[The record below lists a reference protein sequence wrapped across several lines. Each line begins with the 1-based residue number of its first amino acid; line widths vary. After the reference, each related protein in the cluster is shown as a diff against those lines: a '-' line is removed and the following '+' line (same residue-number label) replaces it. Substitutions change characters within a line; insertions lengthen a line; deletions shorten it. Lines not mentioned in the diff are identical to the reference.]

1 MEDLTTSN
9 SQIIQQNFPNVQII
23 EQGATTIS
31 NKPASQIVFTSK
43 DGDTLLKHMQ
53 VSTLEGDRAYIVNY
67 TAEIDKY
74 NRFLPIVQDMVQSLK
89 VFKDT

>member
-1 MEDLTTSN
+1 MLKEYLARIKSGYCWKIYYQLSVTYISREPYTATLNQKTSC
-9 SQIIQQNFPNVQII
+9 VVVVM
-23 EQGATTIS
+23 A
-31 NKPASQIVFTSK
+31 
-43 DGDTLLKHMQ
+43 KHMQ